1 MKAVKHYLYH
11 LDIYWNIMINNIL
24 NIETAHTSTKMF
36 MYLGENIS

>member
-1 MKAVKHYLYH
+1 MKAVKHSLNH
-11 LDIYWNIMINNIL
+11 LDINWNIMINNIL